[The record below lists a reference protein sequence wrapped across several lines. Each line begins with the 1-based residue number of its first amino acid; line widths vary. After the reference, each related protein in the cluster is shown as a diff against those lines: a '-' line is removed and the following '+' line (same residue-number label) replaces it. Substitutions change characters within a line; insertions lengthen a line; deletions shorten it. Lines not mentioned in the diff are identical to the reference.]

1 LIEGDY
7 RIRQAMM
14 SGELAALA
22 RNAEASPP
30 AGPREMVAG

>member
-14 SGELAALA
+14 SGELAALGRHA
-22 RNAEASPP
+22 KEPWSVE
-30 AGPREMVAG
+30 PREMVPG